1 MLLSLHAKGGKVM
14 EIGTLFDNLRQDF
27 RAQHGTC
34 INFLRDGAVYD
45 TPLYDFLLRMPK
57 GADLHAHADAI
68 LPMELQVAFLKD
80 HPELV
85 ITPQWQ
91 IHYTGIGAP
100 YGSRTMAECLEDGLT
115 VEDFRREWTV
125 AGAGRGAYLWDWF
138 EGIFSKCGAIC
149 TTPSLVEDYYTR
161 VMLHYHSIG
170 VEHLELRSP
179 FFGTREDALARG
191 KAYLRALENV
201 RKEDPAFTLSVVA
214 CGGKNDV
221 WDPLF
226 DILMDNALYVRE
238 QVQDG
243 GEPMVVAID
252 IVNDEDRSYSL
263 SRYEDR
269 VRKIIAANPGLRLT
283 LHAGESLRGENKE
296 IEIALRCGIDRLG
309 HGFNLYRYPAL
320 LEEVREKGICVEV
333 CPVSNAA
340 LGYCAD
346 FAQHPAAGYRRKG
359 IPLVICSDDPAYQA
373 HSVLTGD
380 YLAVVAGW
388 DLTLPE
394 VKELCRNSIRYAFL
408 PEERKAAL
416 LAHWEQ
422 RWDAFE
428 RSF

>member
-1 MLLSLHAKGGKVM
+1 M
-14 EIGTLFDNLRQDF
+14 ETSTLFDHLRSEF
-27 RAQHGTC
+27 RSKFGTR
-34 INFLRDGAVYD
+34 INFLRDRAVYES
-45 TPLYDFLLRMPK
+45 PLYDFLRRMPK

-68 LPMELQVAFLKD
+68 LPMDQQVDFLKD

-100 YGSRTMAECLEDGLT
+100 YGSRTMAECLADGLT

-125 AGAGRGAYLWDWF
+125 AGAGHGSYLWDWF

-201 RKEDPAFTLSVVA
+201 RAQDPAFTLRVVA

-226 DILMDNALYVRE
+226 NILMDNALAVRGE
-238 QVQDG
+238 VKDN
-243 GEPMVVAID
+243 GEPLVVAID

-263 SRYEDR
+263 SRYEER
-269 VRKIIAANPGLRLT
+269 VRHIIDTHPGLGLT
-283 LHAGESLRGENKE
+283 LHAGESLRGENRE
-296 IEIALRCGIDRLG
+296 IEIALRCGIQRLG
-309 HGFNLYRYPAL
+309 HGFNLYRYPEL
-320 LEEVREKGICVEV
+320 QEEVRQKGICVEV

-340 LGYCAD
+340 LGYCSD
-346 FAQHPAAGYRRKG
+346 FAQHPAAAYRKAG

-408 PEERKAAL
+408 PEARKAAL
-416 LAHWEQ
+416 LSSWEKA
-422 RWDAFE
+422 WEEFE
-428 RSF
+428 NA

>member
-1 MLLSLHAKGGKVM
+1 M
-14 EIGTLFDNLRQDF
+14 ESYFNRIKAAFREAFGTRID
-27 RAQHGTC
+27 
-34 INFLRDGAVYD
+34 FLRDDAVYR
-45 TPLYDFLLRMPK
+45 TPLYDFLLKMPK

-68 LPMELQVAFLKD
+68 LPMEMQVEFLRD

-85 ITPQWQ
+85 ITPEWQ

-115 VEDFRREWTV
+115 VEDFRKVWTV
-125 AGAGRGAYLWDWF
+125 AGADEGGYLWDWF
-138 EGIFSKCGAIC
+138 EGIFTKCGAIC
-149 TTPSLVEDYYTR
+149 TTPSLVQDYYTR

-170 VEHLELRSP
+170 VEYLELRSP

-191 KAYLRALENV
+191 KAYQKALEKV
-201 RKEDPAFTLSVVA
+201 REQDPAFSLRIVA
-214 CGGKNDV
+214 VAGKNDV

-238 QVQDG
+238 HVKDHG
-243 GEPMVVAID
+243 DPLVVAID

-269 VRKIIAANPGLRLT
+269 VRAIIAAHPGLHLT
-283 LHAGESLRGENKE
+283 LHAGESLRGENRE

-309 HGFNLYRYPAL
+309 HGFNLYRYPNL
-320 LEEVREKGICVEV
+320 LEEVRQKGICVEV

-346 FAQHPAAGYRRKG
+346 FARHPANNYRLEG

-380 YLAVVAGW
+380 FLAVTVGW
-388 DLTLPE
+388 DLSLEE
-394 VKELCRNSIRYAFL
+394 VKALCRNSIRYSFL
-408 PEERKAAL
+408 PERRKATL
-416 LAHWEQ
+416 LNHWED
-422 RWDAFE
+422 RWSQFE
-428 RSF
+428 AQFA

>member
-1 MLLSLHAKGGKVM
+1 M
-14 EIGTLFDNLRQDF
+14 EQYFNSIKAAFREQFGTR
-27 RAQHGTC
+27 
-34 INFLRDGAVYD
+34 INFLKDHDVYR
-45 TPLYDFLLRMPK
+45 TPLYRFLEQMPK

-68 LPMELQVAFLKD
+68 LPMELQVAFLRD

-100 YGSRTMAECLEDGLT
+100 YGSRTMAECLDEGLT
-115 VEDFRREWTV
+115 VEDFRRVWTV
-125 AGAGRGAYLWDWF
+125 AGAEEGAYLWDWF
-138 EGIFSKCGAIC
+138 EGIFTKCGAIC
-149 TTPSLVEDYYTR
+149 TTPSLVQDYYTR

-170 VEHLELRSP
+170 VEYLELRCP
-179 FFGTREDALARG
+179 FFGTRQDALERG
-191 KAYLRALENV
+191 KAFLKALEAV
-201 RKEDPAFTLSVVA
+201 RKQDPAFTLRIVA

-238 QVQDG
+238 HVKDH
-243 GEPMVVAID
+243 GEPLVVAID

-269 VRKIIAANPGLRLT
+269 VRDIIARHPGLKLT
-283 LHAGESLRGENKE
+283 LHAGESLRGENRE
-296 IEIALRCGIDRLG
+296 IEIALRCGINRLG
-309 HGFNLYRYPAL
+309 HGFNLYRYPHL

-346 FAQHPAAGYRRKG
+346 FAEHPANAYRKAG
-359 IPLVICSDDPAYQA
+359 IPLVICSDDPAYQS

-380 YLAVVAGW
+380 FLAVVAGW
-388 DLTLPE
+388 DLSLAE
-394 VKELCRNSIRYAFL
+394 VKELCRSSLRYAFL
-408 PEERKAAL
+408 PDDRKAAL
-416 LAHWEQ
+416 LHHWES
-422 RWDAFE
+422 RWQAFE
-428 RSF
+428 QGF

>member
-1 MLLSLHAKGGKVM
+1 M
-14 EIGTLFDNLRQDF
+14 EQYFNSIKAAFREQFGTR
-27 RAQHGTC
+27 
-34 INFLRDGAVYD
+34 INFLKDHDVYR
-45 TPLYDFLLRMPK
+45 TPLYRFLEQMPK

-68 LPMELQVAFLKD
+68 LPMELQVAFLRD

-100 YGSRTMAECLEDGLT
+100 YGSRTMAECLDEGLT
-115 VEDFRREWTV
+115 VEDFRRVWTV
-125 AGAGRGAYLWDWF
+125 AGAEEGGYLWDWF
-138 EGIFSKCGAIC
+138 EGIFTKCGAIC
-149 TTPSLVEDYYTR
+149 TTPSLVQDYYTR

-170 VEHLELRSP
+170 VEYLELRCP
-179 FFGTREDALARG
+179 FFGTRQDALERG
-191 KAYLRALENV
+191 KAFLKALEAV
-201 RKEDPAFTLSVVA
+201 RKQDPAFTLRIVA

-238 QVQDG
+238 HVKDH
-243 GEPMVVAID
+243 GEPLVVAID

-269 VRKIIAANPGLRLT
+269 VRDIIARHPGLKLT
-283 LHAGESLRGENKE
+283 LHAGESLRGENRE
-296 IEIALRCGIDRLG
+296 IEIALRCGINRLG
-309 HGFNLYRYPAL
+309 HGFNLYRYPHL

-346 FAQHPAAGYRRKG
+346 FAEHPANAYRKAG
-359 IPLVICSDDPAYQA
+359 IPLVICSDDPAYQS

-380 YLAVVAGW
+380 FLAVVAGW
-388 DLTLPE
+388 DLSLAE
-394 VKELCRNSIRYAFL
+394 VKELCRSSLRYAFL
-408 PEERKAAL
+408 PDDHKAAL
-416 LAHWEQ
+416 LHHWES
-422 RWDAFE
+422 RWQAFE
-428 RSF
+428 QGF

>member
-1 MLLSLHAKGGKVM
+1 M
-14 EIGTLFDNLRQDF
+14 EQYFNSIKAAFREQFGTR
-27 RAQHGTC
+27 
-34 INFLRDGAVYD
+34 INFLKDHDVYR
-45 TPLYDFLLRMPK
+45 TPLYRFLEQMPK

-68 LPMELQVAFLKD
+68 LPMELQVAFLRD

-100 YGSRTMAECLEDGLT
+100 YGSRTMAECLDEGLT
-115 VEDFRREWTV
+115 VEDFRRVWTV
-125 AGAGRGAYLWDWF
+125 AGAEEGAYLWDWF
-138 EGIFSKCGAIC
+138 EGIFTKCGAIC
-149 TTPSLVEDYYTR
+149 TTPSLVQDYYTR

-170 VEHLELRSP
+170 VEYLELRCP
-179 FFGTREDALARG
+179 FFGTRQDALERG
-191 KAYLRALENV
+191 KAFLRALEAV
-201 RKEDPAFTLSVVA
+201 RKQDPAFTLRIVA

-238 QVQDG
+238 HVKDH
-243 GEPMVVAID
+243 GEPLVVAID

-269 VRKIIAANPGLRLT
+269 VRDIIARHPGLKLT
-283 LHAGESLRGENKE
+283 LHAGESLRGENRE
-296 IEIALRCGIDRLG
+296 IEIALRCGINRLG
-309 HGFNLYRYPAL
+309 HGFNLYRYPHL

-346 FAQHPAAGYRRKG
+346 FAEHPANAYRKAG
-359 IPLVICSDDPAYQA
+359 IPLVICSDDPAYQS

-380 YLAVVAGW
+380 FLAVVAGW
-388 DLTLPE
+388 DLSLAE
-394 VKELCRNSIRYAFL
+394 VKELCRSSLRYAFL
-408 PEERKAAL
+408 PDDRKAAL
-416 LAHWEQ
+416 LHHWES
-422 RWDAFE
+422 RWQAFE
-428 RSF
+428 QGF

>member
-1 MLLSLHAKGGKVM
+1 M
-14 EIGTLFDNLRQDF
+14 EQYFNSIKAAFREQFGTR
-27 RAQHGTC
+27 
-34 INFLRDGAVYD
+34 INFLKDHDVYR
-45 TPLYDFLLRMPK
+45 TPLYRFLEQMPK

-68 LPMELQVAFLKD
+68 LPMELQVAFLRD

-100 YGSRTMAECLEDGLT
+100 YGSRTMAECLDEGLT
-115 VEDFRREWTV
+115 VEDFRRVWTV
-125 AGAGRGAYLWDWF
+125 AGAEEGAYLWDWF
-138 EGIFSKCGAIC
+138 EGIFTKCGAIC
-149 TTPSLVEDYYTR
+149 TTPSLVQDYYTR

-170 VEHLELRSP
+170 VEYLELRCP
-179 FFGTREDALARG
+179 FFGTRQDALERG
-191 KAYLRALENV
+191 KAFLRAMEAV
-201 RKEDPAFTLSVVA
+201 RKQDPAFTLRIVA

-238 QVQDG
+238 HVKDH
-243 GEPMVVAID
+243 GEPLVVAID

-269 VRKIIAANPGLRLT
+269 VRDIIARHPGLKLT
-283 LHAGESLRGENKE
+283 LHAGESLRGENRE
-296 IEIALRCGIDRLG
+296 IEIALRCGINRLG
-309 HGFNLYRYPAL
+309 HGFNLYRYPHL

-346 FAQHPAAGYRRKG
+346 FAEHPANAYRKAG
-359 IPLVICSDDPAYQA
+359 IPLVICSDDPAYQS

-380 YLAVVAGW
+380 FLAVVAGW
-388 DLTLPE
+388 DLSLAE
-394 VKELCRNSIRYAFL
+394 VKELCRSSLRYAFL
-408 PEERKAAL
+408 PDDRKAAL
-416 LAHWEQ
+416 LHHWES
-422 RWDAFE
+422 RWQAFE
-428 RSF
+428 QGF